1 MFQSETIRERLMH
14 SLKERIARAREEPT
28 IAKTSKPISQIT
40 KEKVE
45 IKEEIT
51 SASTCSQSKQS
62 PVSSVNQGKQ
72 INRTEGPKVF
82 HLANIYLFEKILR
95 QNSSLLE

>member
-14 SLKERIARAREEPT
+14 SLKEMISKAREDSKRAEL
-28 IAKTSKPISQIT
+28 SKPFSMD
-40 KEKVE
+40 KKDKVK

-62 PVSSVNQGKQ
+62 SVSSVNQAKQ
-72 INRTEGPKVF
+72 INRTEGPNVF
-82 HLANIYLFEKILR
+82 LLANLSLFDKIL
-95 QNSSLLE
+95 

>member
-14 SLKERIARAREEPT
+14 SLKERIARAREKPT
-28 IAKTSKPISQIT
+28 IAETRKPSSQGT
-40 KEKVE
+40 KEKVA
-45 IKEEIT
+45 IKEELP

-62 PVSSVNQGKQ
+62 SISSVNQGKQ

-82 HLANIYLFEKILR
+82 HLANLSLFDKILR
-95 QNSSLLE
+95 ENSSLLE